1 MVSCLGLLVE
11 LSFVTDIRRNIYPA
25 NRRAAVPSHRLR
37 RDRPLTPFEIDSL
50 KHGDVEFIRLH
61 GHLVLGQP
69 VNDLRQK
76 MDNLATHGES
86 QFVFNLEDVSR
97 IDSSGVGVLVL
108 IFTSAKEAGG
118 SLKLV
123 NPSRQVKQVL
133 QMCCVLPLFE
143 LFSDEQQA
151 VASFSQT

>member
-1 MVSCLGLLVE
+1 
-11 LSFVTDIRRNIYPA
+11 
-25 NRRAAVPSHRLR
+25 
-37 RDRPLTPFEIDSL
+37 
-50 KHGDVEFIRLH
+50 
-61 GHLVLGQP
+61 
-69 VNDLRQK
+69 
-76 MDNLATHGES
+76 MDNLAKHGES

-97 IDSSGVGVLVL
+97 IDSSGVGALVL
-108 IFTSAKEAGG
+108 ILTSAKEAGG

-133 QMCCVLPLFE
+133 QMCCVLLLFE

>member
-1 MVSCLGLLVE
+1 
-11 LSFVTDIRRNIYPA
+11 
-25 NRRAAVPSHRLR
+25 
-37 RDRPLTPFEIDSL
+37 
-50 KHGDVEFIRLH
+50 
-61 GHLVLGQP
+61 
-69 VNDLRQK
+69 

-108 IFTSAKEAGG
+108 ILTSAKEAGG

>member
-1 MVSCLGLLVE
+1 M
-11 LSFVTDIRRNIYPA
+11 
-25 NRRAAVPSHRLR
+25 
-37 RDRPLTPFEIDSL
+37 TPFEIDTL
-50 KHGDVEFIRLH
+50 KHGDVESIRLR

-69 VNDLRQK
+69 LDDLRQK

-97 IDSSGVGVLVL
+97 IDSSGVGLLVL
-108 IFTSAKEAGG
+108 ILTSSKEAGG

-123 NPSRQVKQVL
+123 NPSRQVTQVL

-143 LFSDEQQA
+143 VFSDDQQA
-151 VASFSQT
+151 IESFSQS

>member
-1 MVSCLGLLVE
+1 
-11 LSFVTDIRRNIYPA
+11 
-25 NRRAAVPSHRLR
+25 
-37 RDRPLTPFEIDSL
+37 LTPFEIDSL
-50 KHGDVEFIRLH
+50 KHGDVESIRLR

-69 VNDLRQK
+69 VNDLCQK
-76 MDNLATHGES
+76 MDNLAKHGES

-97 IDSSGVGVLVL
+97 IDSSGVGALVL
-108 IFTSAKEAGG
+108 ILTSAKEAGG

-133 QMCCVLPLFE
+133 QMCCVLLLFE

>member
-1 MVSCLGLLVE
+1 MTL
-11 LSFVTDIRRNIYPA
+11 
-25 NRRAAVPSHRLR
+25 
-37 RDRPLTPFEIDSL
+37 FEIDTL
-50 KHGDVEFIRLH
+50 KHGDVESIRLR

-69 VNDLRQK
+69 INDLRQK
-76 MDNLATHGES
+76 IDNLVSHGES
-86 QFVFNLEDVSR
+86 QFVFDLEEVSR

-108 IFTSAKEAGG
+108 ILTSSKEAGG

-123 NPSRQVKQVL
+123 NPSRQVTQVL

-151 VASFSQT
+151 IASFSQT